1 MATEPGDVG
10 QSPDRYRA
18 YLGLLAK
25 AQLSVALQGQ
35 LGASDIV
42 QQTLLQAHRKREQF
56 RGRTEAEYRAWLRA
70 ILARLLADAAR
81 RIGPGQAGRAE
92 SLERALHESSQ
103 RLERW
108 LASEESTPSQGLL
121 RQERL
126 LELSEALDRL
136 PEDQRTALELRY
148 LQGLSVGEVCR
159 RMGRSTSSVA
169 SLLYRGLKG
178 MRERMGDE
186 A

>member
-1 MATEPGDVG
+1 MSASLLTAIEPTLAC
-10 QSPDRYRA
+10 SPRLSSPWRSRA
-18 YLGLLAK
+18 SSAPPI
-25 AQLSVALQGQ
+25 S
-35 LGASDIV
+35 SSRRSCR
-42 QQTLLQAHRKREQF
+42 AHRKREQF

-178 MRERMGDE
+178 LRERMGDE